1 MTILLITYLMLN
13 KAGKHSSPN
22 TTSTKNNSMIVK
34 MVDGCSG
41 YSFAV
46 VVLVVLDVVSRR
58 NANKI
63 VANHAK
69 ADCNKLLYH

>member
-1 MTILLITYLMLN
+1 MTILLITYLTFN
-13 KAGKHSSPN
+13 KVGKHSSPN
-22 TTSTKNNSMIVK
+22 TTSTKINLMTVK

-41 YSFAV
+41 YSFAA

-69 ADCNKLLYH
+69 EDCNKLLYH